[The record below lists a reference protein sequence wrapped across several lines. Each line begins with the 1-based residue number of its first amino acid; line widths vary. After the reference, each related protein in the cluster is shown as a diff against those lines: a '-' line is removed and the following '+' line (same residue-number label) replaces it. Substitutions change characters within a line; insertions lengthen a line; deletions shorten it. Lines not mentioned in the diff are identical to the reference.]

1 MTPTDYTDVYSVD
14 LEGSTCRSGEALVT
28 MHVLDIDG
36 VQTVSIDRERRLVA
50 LSSADRD
57 LHDDI
62 VRAVVTAGFAP
73 TSVIATPFERVA
85 GDDRLSAEEKAVLG
99 MTPEPHAPPT
109 RAAIQTVQRLTV
121 HVTDGYEPDR
131 IIVAAGIPV
140 ELTFTEGHGCLG
152 RVVFDGLGVE
162 ADLEQG
168 GAVVSLPALE
178 PGEYPFSCG
187 MHMVHG
193 ALVAE

>member
-1 MTPTDYTDVYSVD
+1 MTPITYTDVYSVG
-14 LEGSTCRSGEALVT
+14 LEGITCRSGEALVT

-36 VQTVSIDRERRLVA
+36 VETVSIDRGRRLVA
-50 LSSADRD
+50 LSSADHD
-57 LHDDI
+57 LHDEI
-62 VRAVVTAGFAP
+62 VRAVVTAGLAP
-73 TSVIATPFERVA
+73 TSVTATPLERIA
-85 GDDRLSAEEKAVLG
+85 GDDHLSVEEKAVLG
-99 MTPEPHAPPT
+99 MTPEPPAPPA

-121 HVTDGYEPDR
+121 RVTDGYEPDR

-152 RVVFDGLGVE
+152 RVVFEGLGIE

-193 ALVAE
+193 TLVAE

>member
-1 MTPTDYTDVYSVD
+1 MTPTDYTDVYSVG
-14 LEGSTCRSGEALVT
+14 LEGITCRSGEALVT

-36 VQTVSIDRERRLVA
+36 VETVSVDRERRLVA
-50 LSSADRD
+50 LSSASRD

-62 VRAVVTAGFAP
+62 VRAVVTAGLAP
-73 TSVIATPFERVA
+73 TSIIATPFERAV
-85 GDDRLSAEEKAVLG
+85 GDDRLSAQERIVLG
-99 MTPEPHAPPT
+99 VTPEPQAPPA

-121 HVTDGYEPDR
+121 RVTDGYEPDR

-152 RVVFDGLGVE
+152 RVVFDGLGVD

-193 ALVAE
+193 TLVAE